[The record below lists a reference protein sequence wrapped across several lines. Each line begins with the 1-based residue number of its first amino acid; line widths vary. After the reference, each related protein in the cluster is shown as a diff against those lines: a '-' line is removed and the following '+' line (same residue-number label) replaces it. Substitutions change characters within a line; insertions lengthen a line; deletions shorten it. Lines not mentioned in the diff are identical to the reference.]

1 MSPDRARRQIAEA
14 EAFIRGVTTLL
25 GVFPIGYA
33 ILTFCFGD
41 PLWAGAPTYDTA
53 NSVPHAPESW
63 GVVAVCAGVL
73 ILVGEYTRHHRLIV
87 AGAGVQSVWCLFFSV
102 AFLTDSLDKHISFG
116 LPGTWVYF
124 IFAALLVARARL
136 AWVWRG

>member
-1 MSPDRARRQIAEA
+1 MSPNQARRQIAEA

-33 ILTFCFGD
+33 LLTFCFGD

-53 NSVPHAPESW
+53 NSVPYAPESW
-63 GVVAVCAGVL
+63 GVVAICAGCL
-73 ILVGEYTRHHRLIV
+73 ILLGEYMRRHVLIV
-87 AGAGVQSVWCLFFSV
+87 AGALVQSVWCLFFAVGFGVDSV
-102 AFLTDSLDKHISFG
+102 NHHVPFG

-124 IFAALLVARARL
+124 TIAALMVVRARL
-136 AWVWRG
+136 AWAWRG